1 LRAVPSR
8 RTPLQL
14 PVSCG
19 RTRSGAMQINRNT
32 PAVAHRQAGALL
44 RRYAVQCRRRE
55 LPQRRPSGGTVQ
67 DVRRAA
73 CQAAIID
80 LDLPRAT
87 TTSKTICVSRWIAS
101 PTTRRR
107 ARCST
112 SSPGRTPTRRT
123 YRRWKSKVRS
133 IRSFA
138 SAADGHREV
147 ARVLPRPA
155 RQARPAHGVHE
166 AARTAQLVVKPS
178 D

>member
-112 SSPGRTPTRRT
+112 SSPGKDPDKAYVSTLEVEGEINTFFRLGSRRSSRSCASPSPTCPT
-123 YRRWKSKVRS
+123 SPT
-133 IRSFA
+133 
-138 SAADGHREV
+138 G
-147 ARVLPRPA
+147 ARC
-155 RQARPAHGVHE
+155 
-166 AARTAQLVVKPS
+166 S
-178 D
+178 